1 MVKKMRKSAKRNYY
15 QSYKAKM
22 IALRVVAAYAAA
34 VEFKKDSKAW
44 LGMAARYEKQA
55 NKVY

>member
-1 MVKKMRKSAKRNYY
+1 MHKSAKRNYY

-22 IALRVVAAYAAA
+22 IALRAVAAYAAA
-34 VEFKKDSKAW
+34 VEFKKDSKSW

-55 NKVY
+55 NKVYSL